1 MVIHK
6 LVTIQRQ
13 AAIIITGT
21 MKTTASATLD
31 TLADLTLMHL
41 VIDKWHQNATL
52 ALATIPDRHPLA
64 PMVNKAATCYI
75 MKHPSPLHELLH
87 TYQLKPKELEKIRLI
102 QYPSTWEPNV
112 SISISKD
119 KEHAIAECGS
129 DNTDIQI
136 CTDGLLIDEGV
147 GAAAIIYKNG
157 KLVVGRKAW
166 LGNKNDHTV
175 YEAECATMALG
186 IFVVKGRHTKKI
198 MLNVNNQAAIR
209 SAVEW
214 KSGPGKYIVDKFHK
228 LVDSFRTKN
237 TSMPIKI
244 RWDLGHIGIEGN
256 EEANKAAKEA
266 AEGQVSI
273 SKQIPGFLRKAL
285 PHSKSAAKQEFRMAV
300 KAATKEVWSQASQSR
315 CSQGIISDN
324 PPDNHQRVLA
334 KASHL
339 AGSIWT
345 QLKMGHIRLN
355 LHLNC
360 IGISNMAMCPVCGWY
375 KEMVDYFLQHCRAY
389 KEQRKIL
396 RRKVKRDMTDLR
408 RLLGNNSNM
417 AHVVTYTHTTQRLH
431 WVMEQ

>member
-21 MKTTASATLD
+21 MKTTVSATLD

-157 KLVVGRKAW
+157 KLVVRRKAW
-166 LGNKNDHTV
+166 LGNKNDHAV

-186 IFVVKGRHTKKI
+186 IFAVKGREAYKKD
-198 MLNVNNQAAIR
+198 NAERQQ
-209 SAVEW
+209 
-214 KSGPGKYIVDKFHK
+214 PGGY
-228 LVDSFRTKN
+228 
-237 TSMPIKI
+237 
-244 RWDLGHIGIEGN
+244 
-256 EEANKAAKEA
+256 
-266 AEGQVSI
+266 QVSC
-273 SKQIPGFLRKAL
+273 G
-285 PHSKSAAKQEFRMAV
+285 V
-300 KAATKEVWSQASQSR
+300 EVRPRQ
-315 CSQGIISDN
+315 
-324 PPDNHQRVLA
+324 V
-334 KASHL
+334 
-339 AGSIWT
+339 
-345 QLKMGHIRLN
+345 
-355 LHLNC
+355 
-360 IGISNMAMCPVCGWY
+360 
-375 KEMVDYFLQHCRAY
+375 HC
-389 KEQRKIL
+389 
-396 RRKVKRDMTDLR
+396 
-408 RLLGNNSNM
+408 
-417 AHVVTYTHTTQRLH
+417 
-431 WVMEQ
+431 